1 MIVHKFTKIIGV
13 IGLAAL
19 VLGGCRAE
27 EQGRITSYE
36 PGVYKGKP
44 DTELSDAQRRVLR
57 QRSVY
62 QGSSVVAGGG
72 GTSPKYRDVR
82 KPAAS
87 SVDLSKLKNRARL
100 QAGSG
105 TN

>member
-1 MIVHKFTKIIGV
+1 MTVHRSTKL
-13 IGLAAL
+13 IGLVSVAIL

-27 EQGRITSYE
+27 EQGRLTSYE

-44 DTELSDAQRRVLR
+44 DTQLSEAQLRVLR

-62 QGSSVVAGGG
+62 QGNSVVASGGG
-72 GTSPKYRDVR
+72 VSPKHRDVR
-82 KPAAS
+82 KPSAS
-87 SVDLSKLKNRARL
+87 SIDLSKLRKRARL
-100 QAGSG
+100 QGGSG

>member
-1 MIVHKFTKIIGV
+1 MIVRRYTKL
-13 IGLAAL
+13 IGLVGVAIL

-27 EQGRITSYE
+27 EQGRLTSYE

-44 DTELSDAQRRVLR
+44 DTQLSEAQLRVLR

-62 QGSSVVAGGG
+62 QGSSVAAGGG
-72 GTSPKYRDVR
+72 GTPPKRRDVR
-82 KPAAS
+82 KPSAS
-87 SVDLSKLKNRARL
+87 SIDLSKLRNRARL
-100 QAGSG
+100 QSGSG